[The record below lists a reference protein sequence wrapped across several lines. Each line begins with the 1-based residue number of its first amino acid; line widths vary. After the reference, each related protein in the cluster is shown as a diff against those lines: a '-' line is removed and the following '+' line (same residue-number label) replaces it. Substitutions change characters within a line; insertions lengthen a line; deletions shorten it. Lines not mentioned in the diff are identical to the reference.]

1 MSDYMGDYEEQKSC
15 SVNSLLLQL
24 PKDVR
29 GIGEEVLHAIACGK
43 KLLSWNKKLQL
54 VINNRAIPNT
64 NIVELVEYILY
75 PEGDDGADPPN
86 GFEIFIEELKR
97 IGLESQWVRNE
108 SVIKSLDDNENDWNT
123 TDSES
128 SDEEHAERESSSG
141 TESDSEMN
149 DDDKVDDDDNISDE
163 LGEGKKE
170 RIVMNW
176 SNN

>member
-1 MSDYMGDYEEQKSC
+1 M
-15 SVNSLLLQL
+15 
-24 PKDVR
+24 
-29 GIGEEVLHAIACGK
+29 
-43 KLLSWNKKLQL
+43 
-54 VINNRAIPNT
+54 INNRAIPNT

-75 PEGDDGADPPN
+75 PEGDDGEDPLN
-86 GFEIFIEELKR
+86 GFETFVKELKR
-97 IGLESQWVRNE
+97 IGLESQWIRNE
-108 SVIKSLDDNENDWNT
+108 SVIEALDENENDWNT

-128 SDEEHAERESSSG
+128 SDEEHAERESSSE

>member
-1 MSDYMGDYEEQKSC
+1 M
-15 SVNSLLLQL
+15 
-24 PKDVR
+24 
-29 GIGEEVLHAIACGK
+29 
-43 KLLSWNKKLQL
+43 
-54 VINNRAIPNT
+54 INNRAIPNT

-75 PEGDDGADPPN
+75 PEGDEETDPPN
-86 GFEIFIEELKR
+86 GFEKFIEELKR
-97 IGLESQWVRNE
+97 IGLESQWVHNE
-108 SVIKSLDDNENDWNT
+108 SVIKALDDNENDWNT

-141 TESDSEMN
+141 TESVCEMN

-163 LGEGKKE
+163 LEKGKKE